1 MVMVKRYIIM
11 GLIIK
16 DFFKSQDFLE
26 KEKWFEMM
34 VENIMATEN

>member
-16 DFFKSQDFLE
+16 DFLLSQDFLE